1 MRTSSPTLAPVT
13 WLLVVSTAVFLLL
26 AAGCG
31 SAPVSPVP
39 ETTPEPIQPQLQVTA
54 QTAEEYFQLG
64 NQFFQT
70 GDLTQAELAFKEA
83 LAMEP
88 ANAAY
93 LTNLG
98 VVYYSQGRLQD
109 AQSAYV
115 EGLELAPDDP
125 ELNYLLGAVHLQ
137 LNQLDEAR
145 DRFLKATEANPDL
158 AEPYYGLGVLYKME
172 GQRDQAIA
180 AFEKFLEIGPSQDA
194 NAIQQAEAQLEE
206 LRADQ

>member
-1 MRTSSPTLAPVT
+1 MSSSKVLAPAT
-13 WLLVVSTAVFLLL
+13 WLVMACAVVLLL
-26 AAGCG
+26 VAGGCG
-31 SAPVSPVP
+31 NPTVTPSPGAPVVP
-39 ETTPEPIQPQLQVTA
+39 IEPQLQVTA

-64 NQFFQT
+64 NQFFQA
-70 GDLTQAELAFKEA
+70 GDLAQAELAYKEA

-109 AQSAYV
+109 AQDAYV
-115 EGLELAPDDP
+115 EGLKMAPDDP

-137 LNQLDEAR
+137 LSQLDQAR
-145 DRFLKATEANPDL
+145 ERFLKANEANPEL

-172 GQRDQAIA
+172 GKRDEAIT
-180 AFEKFLEIGPSQDA
+180 AFETFLEIGPSQDP
-194 NAIQQAEAQLEE
+194 NAIEQAEAQLEE
-206 LRADQ
+206 LRAGQ